1 MTLKKRVGIKRLLR
15 SLILSSYM
23 SQIIFK
29 NFVLGCLFLLA
40 SLSVYGARIKDLT
53 DVRGSRSNQLY
64 GYGIVTGLAG
74 QGDSRIEY
82 TELGILNALETLGIR
97 ADKAD
102 KSRNIAAV
110 MVTADIGP
118 FAKEG
123 SRMDV
128 TVSSIGNADSLQGGI
143 LLQAPLYGAD
153 GKVYTVAQGAVSIG
167 GLSAGGGGGA
177 NVQVNHPTVGIVS
190 NGGLVEREIESSVL
204 SGGNEIELILR
215 SPDSLTAVKI
225 ADAVNKYYPGT
236 SLAIDGGVVN
246 VKVPIDFRG
255 QTTNFLAAVGGIDVK
270 PDVPA
275 RVIINE
281 RTGTIVA
288 TQSVRISPVA
298 VSSSNVTI
306 FLNPTTGVSQPL
318 PFSQG
323 ATTILQGE
331 NADLIEEVGRF
342 EALDELDPPGTST
355 VNELASALN
364 KLGLTTREM
373 TSILQSIKN
382 AGALQ
387 AELIIN

>member
-1 MTLKKRVGIKRLLR
+1 MNLTTL
-15 SLILSSYM
+15 
-23 SQIIFK
+23 QNFIF
-29 NFVLGCLFLLA
+29 GCFFFLA

-143 LLQAPLYGAD
+143 LLQTPLYGAD

-190 NGGLVEREIESSVL
+190 NGGSVEREIESNIL
-204 SGGNEIELILR
+204 SSGNEIELILR

-225 ADAVNKYYPGT
+225 ADAINKFYLGT
-236 SLAIDGGVVN
+236 SIAIDAGVVN
-246 VKVPIDFRG
+246 IQVPVDFRG
-255 QTTNFLAAVGGIDVK
+255 QTTNFLAVIGGIDVK

-288 TQSVRISPVA
+288 TESVRISPVA

-342 EALDELDPPGTST
+342 ESLDELDPPGAST

-387 AELIIN
+387 NLHRKRYSLI

>member
-1 MTLKKRVGIKRLLR
+1 MMHRRNRGIRR
-15 SLILSSYM
+15 SHQYLILSDMRISSYI
-23 SQIIFK
+23 S
-29 NFVLGCLFLLA
+29 LLFITFLA
-40 SLSVYGARIKDLT
+40 SDAARIKDLT
-53 DVRGSRSNQLY
+53 DVRGSRSNQIR
-64 GYGIVTGLAG
+64 GYGIVTGLNG

-82 TELGILNALETLGIR
+82 TELGILNALENFGIR

-110 MVTADIGP
+110 MVTANIGP

-123 SRMDV
+123 TRMDV

-143 LLQAPLYGAD
+143 LLQTPLFGPDNKIAYA
-153 GKVYTVAQGAVSIG
+153 VAQGPVSVG
-167 GLSAGGGGGA
+167 GMSAGNAGGA

-190 NGGLVEREIESSVL
+190 NGGIVEVEIQSKVL
-204 SGGNEIELILR
+204 HGTSIDLLLR
-215 SPDSLTAVKI
+215 SPDSATAVKMANAI
-225 ADAVNKYYPGT
+225 NNLFPAT
-236 SLAIDGGVVN
+236 SLAKDSGLVN
-246 VKVPIDFRG
+246 VEVPVQYRG
-255 QTTNFLAAVGGIDVK
+255 QITNFIAAVGDIDVK

-288 TQSVRISPVA
+288 TQNVRISPVA
-298 VSSSNVTI
+298 VSNSNITI

-323 ATTILQGE
+323 ATTILEGE
-331 NADLIEEVGRF
+331 NAELIEEIGRF
-342 EALDELDPPGTST
+342 ETLDELDPDGTST
-355 VNELASALN
+355 VNDLASALN

-387 AELIIN
+387 AELVIN

>member
-1 MTLKKRVGIKRLLR
+1 MVPKVSLHRESILKMIVSKTDMLRLALYC
-15 SLILSSYM
+15 SLVFLGASSV
-23 SQIIFK
+23 F
-29 NFVLGCLFLLA
+29 
-40 SLSVYGARIKDLT
+40 GARIKDLT

-82 TELGILNALETLGIR
+82 TELGILNALESLGIR

-123 SRMDV
+123 AKMDV

-143 LLQAPLYGAD
+143 LLQTPMYGAD
-153 GKVYTVAQGAVSIG
+153 GKVYSVAQGPVSVG

-177 NVQVNHPTVGIVS
+177 NVQVNHPTVGMVS
-190 NGGLVEREIESSVL
+190 NGATVEREIESRVL
-204 SGGNEIELILR
+204 NGGELELILR
-215 SPDSLTAVKI
+215 SPDSGTAVKI
-225 ADAVNKYYPGT
+225 ADAVNQYYPGT
-236 SLAIDGGVVN
+236 SLAKDSGLVN
-246 VKVPIDFRG
+246 IQVPANFQG
-255 QTTNFLAAVGGIDVK
+255 QTTNFLAAIGGIDVK

-288 TQSVRISPVA
+288 TQNVRISPVA
-298 VSSSNVTI
+298 VSSSNITI

-323 ATTILQGE
+323 ATTVIEGE

-342 EALDELDPPGTST
+342 EALDELDPPGAST

>member
-1 MTLKKRVGIKRLLR
+1 MIVFKTDMLRLALYC
-15 SLILSSYM
+15 SLVLLGASSV
-23 SQIIFK
+23 F
-29 NFVLGCLFLLA
+29 
-40 SLSVYGARIKDLT
+40 GARIKDLT

-82 TELGILNALETLGIR
+82 TELGILNALESLGIR

-123 SRMDV
+123 AKMDV

-143 LLQAPLYGAD
+143 LLQTPMYGAD
-153 GKVYTVAQGAVSIG
+153 GKVYSVAQGPVSVG

-177 NVQVNHPTVGIVS
+177 NVQVNHPTVGMVS
-190 NGGLVEREIESSVL
+190 NGATVEREIESKVL
-204 SGGNEIELILR
+204 QGGELELILR
-215 SPDSLTAVKI
+215 SPDSGTAVKI
-225 ADAVNKYYPGT
+225 ADAVNQYYPGT
-236 SLAIDGGVVN
+236 SLAKDSGLVN
-246 VKVPIDFRG
+246 IQLPANFQG
-255 QTTNFLAAVGGIDVK
+255 QTTNFLAAIGGIDVK

-288 TQSVRISPVA
+288 TQNVRISPVA
-298 VSSSNVTI
+298 VSSSNITI

-323 ATTILQGE
+323 ATTVIEGD

-342 EALDELDPPGTST
+342 EALDELDPPGAST

>member
-1 MTLKKRVGIKRLLR
+1 LVPKVSLHRESILKMIVSKTDMLRLALYC
-15 SLILSSYM
+15 SLVFLGASSV
-23 SQIIFK
+23 F
-29 NFVLGCLFLLA
+29 
-40 SLSVYGARIKDLT
+40 GARIKDLT

-82 TELGILNALETLGIR
+82 TELGILNALESLGIR

-123 SRMDV
+123 AKMDV

-143 LLQAPLYGAD
+143 LLQTPMYGAD
-153 GKVYTVAQGAVSIG
+153 GKVYSVAQGPVSVG

-177 NVQVNHPTVGIVS
+177 NVQVNHPTVGMVS
-190 NGGLVEREIESSVL
+190 NGATVEREIESRVL
-204 SGGNEIELILR
+204 NGGELELILR
-215 SPDSLTAVKI
+215 SPDSGTAVKI
-225 ADAVNKYYPGT
+225 ADAVNQYYPGT
-236 SLAIDGGVVN
+236 SLAKDSGLVN
-246 VKVPIDFRG
+246 IQVPANFQG
-255 QTTNFLAAVGGIDVK
+255 QTTNFLAAIGGIDVK

-288 TQSVRISPVA
+288 TQNVRISPVA
-298 VSSSNVTI
+298 VSSSNITI

-323 ATTILQGE
+323 ATTVIEGE

-342 EALDELDPPGTST
+342 EALDELDPPGAST

>member
-1 MTLKKRVGIKRLLR
+1 MSYL
-15 SLILSSYM
+15 SLIILS
-23 SQIIFK
+23 
-29 NFVLGCLFLLA
+29 LGCLITSAFSSA
-40 SLSVYGARIKDLT
+40 FGANIKDLT

-128 TVSSIGNADSLQGGI
+128 TVSSIGNADSLQGGV
-143 LLQAPLYGAD
+143 LLQTPLYGAD
-153 GKVYTVAQGAVSIG
+153 GKVYTVAQGAVSVG
-167 GLSAGGGGGA
+167 GLSAGGGGA

-190 NGGLVEREIESSVL
+190 NGGLVEREIESQVL
-204 SGGNEIELILR
+204 NNGNEIELILR
-215 SPDSLTAVKI
+215 APDSLTAVKI
-225 ADAVNKYYPGT
+225 ADAINKYYPAT
-236 SLAIDGGVVN
+236 SIAVDAGVVN
-246 VKVPIDFRG
+246 VQVPLDFRG
-255 QTTNFLAAVGGIDVK
+255 QTTNFIAAIGGIDAK
-270 PDVPA
+270 PNVPA

-298 VSSSNVTI
+298 VSSSNITI

-323 ATTILQGE
+323 ATTVLEGE
-331 NADLIEEVGRF
+331 SADLIEEVGRF
-342 EALDELDPPGTST
+342 ESLDELDQPGGST

>member
-1 MTLKKRVGIKRLLR
+1 MLLYFKY
-15 SLILSSYM
+15 LSYFASA
-23 SQIIFK
+23 IFC
-29 NFVLGCLFLLA
+29 VLH
-40 SLSVYGARIKDLT
+40 GARIEDLT
-53 DVRGSRSNQLY
+53 DVKGSRSNQLF

-82 TELGILNALETLGIR
+82 TELGILNALERLGIR

-118 FAKEG
+118 FAKNG
-123 SRMDV
+123 SKIDV

-143 LLQAPLYGAD
+143 LLQTALEGAD
-153 GKVYTVAQGAVSIG
+153 GNVYAVAQGPVSVG
-167 GLSAGGGGGA
+167 GLSAGNAGGA

-190 NGGLVEREIESSVL
+190 NGAFVEKEIDSQIINNGS
-204 SGGNEIELILR
+204 IDLILR
-215 SPDSLTAVKI
+215 SPDSMTAVKV
-225 ADAVNKYYPGT
+225 ADAINKYYPGT
-236 SLAIDGGVVN
+236 SIANDGGVVN
-246 VKVPIDFRG
+246 VRLPREFLG
-255 QTTNFLAAVGGIDVK
+255 QTTNFLAAIGSIDVR
-270 PDVPA
+270 PNVPA

-288 TQSVRISPVA
+288 TENVRISPVA
-298 VSSSNVTI
+298 VSNSNITI

-323 ATTILQGE
+323 ATTILEGE
-331 NADLIEEVGRF
+331 NAELIEEIGRF
-342 EALDELDPPGTST
+342 DTIDQLDPVGTST
-355 VNELASALN
+355 VNDLASALN
-364 KLGLTTREM
+364 RLGLTTREM

-387 AELIIN
+387 ADLIIN

>member
-1 MTLKKRVGIKRLLR
+1 MTMIVRKTDLLR
-15 SLILSSYM
+15 IALYCS
-23 SQIIFK
+23 
-29 NFVLGCLFLLA
+29 LFLLGA
-40 SLSVYGARIKDLT
+40 SSVFGARIKDLT

-82 TELGILNALETLGIR
+82 TELGILNALESLGIR

-123 SRMDV
+123 AKMDV

-143 LLQAPLYGAD
+143 LLQTPLYGAD
-153 GKVYTVAQGAVSIG
+153 GKVYSVAQGPVSVG

-177 NVQVNHPTVGIVS
+177 NVQVNHPTVGTVS
-190 NGGLVEREIESSVL
+190 NGGIVEREIESTVL
-204 SGGNEIELILR
+204 KGRELELILR
-215 SPDSLTAVKI
+215 SPDSSTAVKI
-225 ADAVNKYYPGT
+225 ADAVNQYYPGT
-236 SLAIDGGVVN
+236 SLAKDSGLVN
-246 VKVPIDFRG
+246 IQVPNNFKG
-255 QTTNFLAAVGGIDVK
+255 QTTNFLAAIGGIDVK

-288 TQSVRISPVA
+288 TQNVRISPVA
-298 VSSSNVTI
+298 VSSSNITI

-318 PFSQG
+318 PFSTG
-323 ATTILQGE
+323 ATTILEGE
-331 NADLIEEVGRF
+331 NADLVEEVGRF
-342 EALDELDPPGTST
+342 EPLDELDPPGAST

>member
-1 MTLKKRVGIKRLLR
+1 MMILLFR
-15 SLILSSYM
+15 
-23 SQIIFK
+23 IFP
-29 NFVLGCLFLLA
+29 FLLTPFF
-40 SLSVYGARIKDLT
+40 LQGARIKDLT
-53 DVRGSRSNQLY
+53 DVKGSRSNQLF

-74 QGDSRIEY
+74 QGDSKIEY

-110 MVTADIGP
+110 MVTAEIGP

-123 SRMDV
+123 SRLDV

-143 LLQAPLYGAD
+143 LLQTPLKGAD
-153 GKVYTVAQGAVSIG
+153 GQVYAVAQGPVSIG
-167 GLSAGGGGGA
+167 GLSAGNAGG
-177 NVQVNHPTVGIVS
+177 NVQVNHPTVGLVS
-190 NGGLVEREIESSVL
+190 NGANVEREIDTVL
-204 SGGNEIELILR
+204 TFDNSLDLLLR
-215 SPDSLTAVKI
+215 SPDNLTAVKMAEAI
-225 ADAVNKYYPGT
+225 NNYYPGT
-236 SLAIDGGVVN
+236 ALATDGGVVN
-246 VKVPIDFRG
+246 VRIPSQFTG
-255 QTTNFLAAVGGIDVK
+255 QTTNFIAAVGSIDVR
-270 PDVPA
+270 PDVA
-275 RVIINE
+275 AKVIINE

-288 TQSVRISPVA
+288 TQNVRISPVA

-323 ATTILQGE
+323 ATALIEGE
-331 NADLIEEVGRF
+331 NAELIEEVGRF
-342 EALDELDPPGTST
+342 EALDELDPPGATT
-355 VNELASALN
+355 VNELATALN

>member
-1 MTLKKRVGIKRLLR
+1 MNFTINHIKLLWPIFFVATF
-15 SLILSSYM
+15 SL
-23 SQIIFK
+23 F
-29 NFVLGCLFLLA
+29 
-40 SLSVYGARIKDLT
+40 GARIKDLT

-64 GYGIVTGLAG
+64 GYGIVTGLSG

-82 TELGILNALETLGIR
+82 TELGILNALESLGIR

-110 MVTADIGP
+110 MVTAEIGP

-123 SRMDV
+123 SKMDV
-128 TVSSIGNADSLQGGI
+128 TVSSIGNADALQGGI
-143 LLQAPLYGAD
+143 LLQTPLYGAD
-153 GKVYTVAQGAVSIG
+153 GKVYSVAQGAVSIG

-190 NGGLVEREIESSVL
+190 NGGLVEREIDSQVL
-204 SGGNEIELILR
+204 NNGNEIELILR

-225 ADAVNKYYPGT
+225 ADAVNKYYPAT
-236 SLAIDGGVVN
+236 SLALDNGVVN
-246 VKVPIDFRG
+246 IQVPVDFRG
-255 QTTNFLAAVGGIDVK
+255 QTTNFLAAIGGIDVK

-298 VSSSNVTI
+298 VSSSNITI

-323 ATTILQGE
+323 ATAVMQGE
-331 NADLIEEVGRF
+331 NADLVEEVGRF
-342 EALDELDPPGTST
+342 EAIDELDPPGAST